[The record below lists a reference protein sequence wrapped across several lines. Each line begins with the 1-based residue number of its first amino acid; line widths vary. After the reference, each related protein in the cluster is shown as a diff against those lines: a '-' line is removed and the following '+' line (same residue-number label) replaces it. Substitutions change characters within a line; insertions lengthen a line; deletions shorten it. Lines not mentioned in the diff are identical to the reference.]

1 MSLEFVKAGTAD
13 ALTLNGISKRAF
25 DSDVEVGAPSTGGPP
40 GYMSVPFHT
49 KMARAGN
56 LYKLTDNGLIVGG
69 ALLFR
74 DEEKLNIGRIF
85 VAPEHFRKGYG
96 EFMMRQIEL
105 MFPETDEFT
114 LDTPVWNFRTNAFY
128 TKLGYKEVK
137 REEDFIFYSK
147 KPDERDIELLE
158 TRIEKL
164 NRINVKANYT
174 SRDRYNK
181 LYNSIY
187 ESLLIMESEG
197 SIVLDPDEK
206 NLGYLRELL
215 INDGPEFSYTLV
227 FRVKKSGRK
236 YKIGVCVRGLP
247 ICKPL

>member
-1 MSLEFVKAGTAD
+1 MK
-13 ALTLNGISKRAF
+13 
-25 DSDVEVGAPSTGGPP
+25 
-40 GYMSVPFHT
+40 
-49 KMARAGN
+49 
-56 LYKLTDNGLIVGG
+56 
-69 ALLFR
+69 
-74 DEEKLNIGRIF
+74 
-85 VAPEHFRKGYG
+85 
-96 EFMMRQIEL
+96 
-105 MFPETDEFT
+105 
-114 LDTPVWNFRTNAFY
+114 
-128 TKLGYKEVK
+128 
-137 REEDFIFYSK
+137 
-147 KPDERDIELLE
+147 
-158 TRIEKL
+158 IEKL

-227 FRVKKSGRK
+227 FRVKESGRK